1 MNDDRTWLESQQAVH
16 ELIARQL
23 PLDETLNAITVWINR
38 TIPEAMVSVMRF
50 DPELNTLSL
59 VPSPWF
65 SQRYLEVMQGL
76 PVIANQGTCGTA
88 AFERRLIV
96 AHDIREDSR
105 WEGYHDVAEAE
116 GVRACWSIPIITSR
130 GELLG
135 TFATYYRD
143 PMSPTESD
151 QRSLEYGASL
161 AALVLL
167 RDRDTRDHHALSEWH
182 TTLFNNQPEGIFTYD
197 LQGYFQSCNAA
208 MERITGY
215 SQADFVGAHFN
226 EFVEPNYRERTLAAS
241 EKALRGESLA
251 YEIQATHKAGHCYDL
266 EISNFP
272 VIIEGKIVGVYGV
285 CRDITRRK
293 EQDTELRMLK
303 RGVEASPHGIVMAD
317 ARRPNRP
324 MVYANS
330 SFLAMTGYSE
340 EEVLGQGCHFLQ
352 GEDTDP
358 ASIDRIRVGL
368 RDQTEIDVVLRN
380 YRKNGEPFWNYL
392 RISPV
397 LDRDGIC
404 THFIGVQ
411 QDITRQKEQEAQI
424 RFQARHDALTG
435 LPNLESFTELLSELL
450 KNLAKQPGRI
460 VLLYVDLDGF
470 KPINEGLGHS
480 IGNQVLVTVARR
492 LGSVAGQ
499 TATVARLAADEF
511 GVLLSGLNSR
521 EVAIELAERF
531 LEAVAEPIVI
541 ENQRIHVSAS
551 IGLADNARPLEQ
563 PHEIIQYADLALRQA
578 KRQGR
583 NTWQWYRGQ
592 RMEKN
597 EQTVTLRQDLDTA
610 LKEQQFELHY
620 QPLVD
625 TVSGCLRSVE
635 ALVRWRHPSR
645 GMISPGEFI
654 SLAEQTGQII
664 PLGRWILQQACR
676 DMVDFSAKT
685 GRDLPVAVN
694 ISSLQFLRDGF
705 LEEVQHTLA
714 ESGLSPML
722 LELEV
727 TESVLLDGA
736 EPVIE
741 LMQTLKAMGIRVALD
756 DFGTGYSSLSYLR
769 DLPTHR
775 VKLDRSF
782 IQAIETD
789 HRMAAIV
796 QAVITM
802 AHNMDMSVVAE
813 GIETREQQQDM
824 ARRHCDL
831 LQGYYFARPMSL
843 ANLKALPAL
852 LPVDRSA

>member
-1 MNDDRTWLESQQAVH
+1 MNDDRTLLESQQAIR
-16 ELIARQL
+16 ELIAQQL
-23 PLDETLNAITVWINR
+23 PLDETLNAITAWINR
-38 TIPEAMVSVMRF
+38 TVPEAMVSVMRF
-50 DPELNTLSL
+50 DPELNSLSL
-59 VPSPWF
+59 VPGSWF
-65 SQRYLEVMQGL
+65 SQCYFEVMQGL
-76 PVIANQGTCGTA
+76 PLTANLGTCVTA
-88 AFERRLIV
+88 AYERKLIV
-96 AHDIREDSR
+96 SHDIRDDSR
-105 WEGYHDVAEAE
+105 WEGYHDLAEAE
-116 GVRACWSIPIITSR
+116 GLRACWSIPIITGR

-135 TFATYYRD
+135 TFATYYRY
-143 PMSPTESD
+143 PMSPTESH
-151 QRSLEYGASL
+151 QRSLECCAAL
-161 AALVLL
+161 VALVLL
-167 RDRDTRDHHALSEWH
+167 RDRDTQDHLALSEWH
-182 TTLFNNQPEGIFTYD
+182 QALFNNQPNGVFAAD
-197 LQGYFQSCNAA
+197 LAGYFLSCNASLGH
-208 MERITGY
+208 ISGY
-215 SQADFVGAHFN
+215 SKLDILGAHFN
-226 EFVEPNYRERTLAAS
+226 EFVEPNHHKQTLAAFD
-241 EKALRGESLA
+241 KARRGESVAFEILA
-251 YEIQATHKAGHCYDL
+251 MHKAGHSFDL
-266 EISNFP
+266 EVSSFP
-272 VIIEGKIVGVYGV
+272 VVIGGEIVGVFGI

-317 ARRPNRP
+317 ARQPDLP

-340 EEVLGQGCHFLQ
+340 EEILGHSCRFLQ
-352 GEDTDP
+352 SEDTDP
-358 ASIDRIRVGL
+358 ASIDRIRAGL
-368 RDQTEIDVVLRN
+368 RDQTEVNVVLRN
-380 YRKNGEPFWNYL
+380 YRKNGVPFWNHL

-411 QDITRQKEQEAQI
+411 QDITQQKEQEAQI
-424 RFQARHDALTG
+424 RFQARHDVLTG
-435 LPNLESFTELLSELL
+435 LHNLETFTELLGEALG
-450 KNLAKQPGRI
+450 KYEDQPGRI
-460 VLLYVDLDGF
+460 AVLYVDLDGF
-470 KPINEGLGHS
+470 KPINEGLGHP
-480 IGNQVLVTVARR
+480 IGNRVLVTVARR

-511 GVLLSGLNSR
+511 GVLLSGCDNR

-531 LEAVAEPIVI
+531 LEAVAEPIDV

-563 PHEIIQYADLALRQA
+563 PHDLIHYADLALRQA

-597 EQTVTLRQDLDTA
+597 EQTVTLRQDLYTA

-664 PLGRWILQQACR
+664 PLGGWILQQACR
-676 DMVDFSAKT
+676 DMVDFSAQT

-831 LQGYYFARPMSL
+831 LQGYYFAKPMSL
-843 ANLKALPAL
+843 ADLKALPTL
-852 LPVDRSA
+852 LPVDRPA

>member
-1 MNDDRTWLESQQAVH
+1 MNDDRILLESQQAIH

-23 PLDETLNAITVWINR
+23 PLDETLNAIAVWINR

-59 VPSPWF
+59 VPSSWF
-65 SQRYLEVMQGL
+65 SERYLEVMQGL
-76 PVIANQGTCGTA
+76 PVIADSGTCGTA
-88 AFERRLIV
+88 AYERRLIV
-96 AHDIREDSR
+96 TEDIREDSR
-105 WEGYHDVAEAE
+105 WDQYRDIAEAE
-116 GVRACWSIPIITSR
+116 CLRACWSTPIITAR

-135 TFATYYRD
+135 TFATYYRY

-167 RDRDTRDHHALSEWH
+167 RDRQTRDHQTLSEWH
-182 TTLFNNQPEGIFTYD
+182 QALFNNQPDGVFTYD
-197 LQGYFQSCNAA
+197 LQGYLQSCNAA
-208 MERITGY
+208 LERISGY
-215 SQADFVGAHFN
+215 SQADIVGAHFT
-226 EFVEPNYRERTLAAS
+226 EFVEPNYRERTLAAF
-241 EKALRGESLA
+241 EKARGGESVA
-251 YEIQATHKAGHCYDL
+251 YEIQALHKAGYCYHL

-272 VIIEGKIVGVYGV
+272 VVIEGKIVGVYGV
-285 CRDITRRK
+285 CRDITERK
-293 EQDTELRMLK
+293 ERDTELRMLK

-317 ARRPNRP
+317 ARQPNLP
-324 MVYANS
+324 VVYANS
-330 SFLAMTGYSE
+330 SFLTMTGYSE
-340 EEVLGQGCHFLQ
+340 EEVLGHSCHFLQ
-352 GEDTDP
+352 NEDTDP
-358 ASIDRIRVGL
+358 ANIDRIRAGL
-368 RDQTEIDVVLRN
+368 RDRTEVNVVLRN
-380 YRKNGEPFWNYL
+380 YRKNGVPFWNHL

-397 LDRDGIC
+397 LDRDGVC
-404 THFIGVQ
+404 THFIWIQ

-424 RFQARHDALTG
+424 LFQARHDVLTG
-435 LPNLESFTELLSELL
+435 LPNLETFTEMLGEALE
-450 KNLAKQPGRI
+450 KYGDQPSRI
-460 VLLYVDLDGF
+460 VVLYVDLDGF
-470 KPINEGLGHS
+470 KAINEGLGHS
-480 IGNQVLVTVARR
+480 IGNQVLVTVAGR
-492 LGSVAGQ
+492 LGSVAGK
-499 TATVARLAADEF
+499 TATVARVAADEF
-511 GVLLSGLNSR
+511 GVLLSGFDNR
-521 EVAIELAERF
+521 EMATELAQRF
-531 LEAVAEPIVI
+531 LEAVAEPIIV
-541 ENQRIHVSAS
+541 ENQRVHLSAS
-551 IGLADNARPLEQ
+551 IGVAGNALPLEQ

-578 KRQGR
+578 KGQGR

-592 RMEKN
+592 RVEKN
-597 EQTVTLRQDLDTA
+597 RQTLALRQDLYTA
-610 LKEQQFELHY
+610 LKEQQFEMHY

-625 TVSGCLRSVE
+625 SLSGRLRSVE

-645 GMISPGEFI
+645 GMVSPCEFI
-654 SLAEQTGQII
+654 PLAEQTGQII

-676 DMVDFSAKT
+676 DMVDFSART
-685 GRDLPVAVN
+685 GHDLPVAVN

-705 LEEVQHTLA
+705 LEDVKHTLA

-741 LMQTLKAMGIRVALD
+741 LMQTLKAKGIRVALD
-756 DFGTGYSSLSYLR
+756 DFGTGFSSLSYLR

-813 GIETREQQQDM
+813 GIESLELQQDL

-831 LQGYYFARPMSL
+831 LQGNYFARPMSL
-843 ANLKALPAL
+843 ADLKVLPSL
-852 LPVDRSA
+852 LPGNRSA

>member
-1 MNDDRTWLESQQAVH
+1 MNDDRTLLESQQAIH

-23 PLDETLNAITVWINR
+23 PLEETLNAITVWINR

-59 VPSPWF
+59 VPTSRF
-65 SQRYLEVMQGL
+65 SQRYLEVMQDL
-76 PVIANQGTCGTA
+76 PVIAKLGTCGTA
-88 AFERRLIV
+88 ACERRLV
-96 AHDIREDSR
+96 VTEDIREDSR
-105 WEGYHDVAEAE
+105 WEGYHDIAEAE
-116 GVRACWSIPIITSR
+116 GLRACWSIPIITSR

-135 TFATYYRD
+135 TFATYYRY

-167 RDRDTRDHHALSEWH
+167 RDRDTRDHQALSEWH
-182 TTLFNNQPEGIFTYD
+182 RALFNNQPDGVFTYD
-197 LQGYFQSCNAA
+197 LQGDLQSCNAA
-208 MERITGY
+208 LERISGY
-215 SQADFVGAHFN
+215 SQADILGSHFN
-226 EFVEPNYRERTLAAS
+226 EFVEPNYRERTLAAF
-241 EKALRGESLA
+241 EKARRGESVA
-251 YEIQATHKAGHCYDL
+251 YEIQALHKAGHCYYL

-272 VIIEGKIVGVYGV
+272 VVIEGKIVGVYGV

-293 EQDTELRMLK
+293 ARDTELRMLK
-303 RGVEASPHGIVMAD
+303 RGVESSPHGIVMAD
-317 ARRPNRP
+317 ARQPDLP

-340 EEVLGQGCHFLQ
+340 EEILGHNCPFLQ
-352 GEDTDP
+352 DENTDP
-358 ASIDRIRVGL
+358 ASIDRIRAGL
-368 RDQTEIDVVLRN
+368 RDQTEVNVVLRDH
-380 YRKNGEPFWNYL
+380 RKNGVPFWNHL

-404 THFIGVQ
+404 THFIGIH
-411 QDITRQKEQEAQI
+411 QDITQQKEQEAQLL
-424 RFQARHDALTG
+424 FQAHHDVLTG
-435 LPNLESFTELLSELL
+435 LPNLETFTELLGEGLE
-450 KNLAKQPGRI
+450 KHADQPGRI
-460 VLLYVDLDGF
+460 VVLYVDLDGF
-470 KPINEGLGHS
+470 KAINEGLGHS
-480 IGNQVLVTVARR
+480 IGNQVLVTVAER
-492 LGSVAGQ
+492 LGSVAGK

-511 GVLLSGLNSR
+511 GVLLSGCDSWK
-521 EVAIELAERF
+521 VAIELAGRF
-531 LEAVAEPIVI
+531 LEAVAEPIVV
-541 ENQRIHVSAS
+541 ENQRVHLSAS
-551 IGLADNARPLEQ
+551 VGIADNALALEQ
-563 PHEIIQYADLALRQA
+563 PHNIIQYADQALRQA

-583 NTWQWYRGQ
+583 NTWQWYRGH
-592 RMEKN
+592 RVEKN
-597 EQTVTLRQDLDTA
+597 QQTVALRKQLYTA
-610 LKEQQFELHY
+610 LKKQQFELHY

-625 TVSGCLRSVE
+625 SVSGRLRSVE

-645 GMISPGEFI
+645 GLVSPCKFI
-654 SLAEQTGQII
+654 PLAEQTGQII

-676 DMVDFSAKT
+676 DMVDFSVQT
-685 GRDLPVAVN
+685 GHDLPVAVN

-705 LEEVQHTLA
+705 LEDIQHTLA

-741 LMQTLKAMGIRVALD
+741 LMRTLKAMGTRVALD
-756 DFGTGYSSLSYLR
+756 DFGTGFSSLSYLR
-769 DLPTHR
+769 DLPAHR

-813 GIETREQQQDM
+813 GIETREQQQDL

-831 LQGYYFARPMSL
+831 LQGNYFARPMSL
-843 ANLKALPAL
+843 ADLKTLPRL
-852 LPVDRSA
+852 LPGDRPA